1 MRFTDM
7 NNQKGYTLF
16 ELAITLTISGILI
29 LLAGGILNI
38 GVKSYHH
45 FISRSVMLREAQNTM
60 MLMHK
65 KIPMTV
71 AEEIIR
77 ANLRRFRF
85 ITSEGEEI
93 DMEYRRNKGYLR
105 YRIIGVQDWRIILN
119 NIPKNSFEFNYL
131 KGDSTAWSSVDEI
144 RRVLVSF
151 DLNLSGEEST
161 YENHFYIRN

>member
-1 MRFTDM
+1 MLFTDM

-16 ELAITLTISGILI
+16 ELTITLTISSILI
-29 LLAGGILNI
+29 LLAGGILTI

-60 MLMHK
+60 LLMHE

-71 AEEIIR
+71 PKDIVR
-77 ANLRRFRF
+77 ANLRRFQF
-85 ITSEGEEI
+85 ITTEGEQI
-93 DMEYRRNKGYLR
+93 DMEYRRNNGYLR
-105 YRIIGVQDWRIILN
+105 YRIIGVQGWRIILN
-119 NIPKNSFEFNYL
+119 NIPRNSFEFNYL

-144 RRVLVSF
+144 RRVLVNF